1 MSHYN
6 RYQLSSHKVPILN
19 EEKDDDSKLPN
30 DLDEVEDE
38 GTAPAV
44 KSGFKPGTQRQIKD
58 YQMLVVVAHDD
69 DVHKVDD
76 ISKHEDFLAKTSDAS
91 KTLQEMN
98 LKVKITTFEAFKN
111 DKKEDTY
118 DFVVFAFF
126 TTFNR

>member
-1 MSHYN
+1 
-6 RYQLSSHKVPILN
+6 
-19 EEKDDDSKLPN
+19 
-30 DLDEVEDE
+30 
-38 GTAPAV
+38 
-44 KSGFKPGTQRQIKD
+44 
-58 YQMLVVVAHDD
+58 MLVVVAHDD

-98 LKVKITTFEAFKN
+98 LKVNITTFEAFKN

-118 DFVVFAFF
+118 DFIVFAFF

>member
-44 KSGFKPGTQRQIKD
+44 KSGFKPGT
-58 YQMLVVVAHDD
+58 
-69 DVHKVDD
+69 
-76 ISKHEDFLAKTSDAS
+76 
-91 KTLQEMN
+91 
-98 LKVKITTFEAFKN
+98 
-111 DKKEDTY
+111 
-118 DFVVFAFF
+118 
-126 TTFNR
+126 